1 MPKKTIPVKRRIHVG
16 AFLML
21 MTVVIGTLGIQVAF
35 NGKVAPNTVLA
46 DSLIEFE
53 NGAEVQEKYSQQ
65 LNVFEVQP
73 IRLTY
78 QDQILSFMLN
88 DLGIVL
94 DKTASV
100 QTIPVIS
107 PSASPWSFEG
117 GLFGEKE
124 VSAQFSIEEEKLIN
138 TLNQAFSG
146 LDHSARNAQLEWNS
160 RANSFEILPEEAG
173 WHLNKVA
180 LLDQMK
186 EKIKRLEPLV
196 FTLEATPEVPQI
208 IEADLEMSRPELEK
222 KIKNVLTLNA
232 EGATWEV
239 TWSEFLGAF
248 IFEPQKTIQVDGAL
262 IPLDKTVVDMPTQT
276 TLKIHLNP
284 DGFTSFIEDRLVPDL
299 EVVSA
304 DVTITQNEEGEILFE
319 GTATDG
325 VQINR
330 DKLIELFELALNRNI
345 TTIEIPLIKTPGR
358 VTVTQALRERGITEL
373 VATGYSAYAGSPYNR
388 QHNIKTA
395 IARFNGV
402 IVEPGETF
410 SFGEILGEVDGSTGY
425 AKELVIK
432 EGETIPEYGGGV
444 CQVSSTLF
452 RAILFSGLPIVERH
466 PHSYAVSYYA
476 YPFGY
481 GLDATVYPPQVDLK
495 FLNDMATPIL
505 IQAFQE
511 GTEAYF
517 KFYGTKDGREVAMD
531 GPYISNRQSPP
542 PPVYIETTDLAPGQ
556 KKKADSAHSGF
567 TAEWGRTVT
576 YPDGKTTTDTIISPY
591 KPWAEKWQVGVDKE

>member
-1 MPKKTIPVKRRIHVG
+1 MPKKTIPVKSRIHVS
-16 AFLML
+16 AFLIL
-21 MTVVIGTLGIQVAF
+21 MAVAIGTLGIQVAF

-65 LNVFEVQP
+65 LDAFEAQP
-73 IRLTY
+73 MMLTY
-78 QDQILSFMLN
+78 QDQTLSFMLN
-88 DLGIVL
+88 DLGVVL

-107 PSASPWSFEG
+107 PSSSPWSFEG

-124 VSAQFSIEEEKLIN
+124 VSAQFSIEEEKLI
-138 TLNQAFSG
+138 TSLNQAFSG
-146 LDHSARNAQLEWNS
+146 LDHPAHNAQLEWNS
-160 RANSFEILPEEAG
+160 RTNSFEILPEEAG
-173 WHLNKVA
+173 WHLDKVA

-186 EKIKRLEPLV
+186 EKIKSLKPLV
-196 FTLEATPEVPQI
+196 FTLAITPEVPQI
-208 IEADLEMSRPELEK
+208 IEADLEMSRPELEE
-222 KIKNVLTLNA
+222 KIKNVLTLSA

-239 TWSEFLGAF
+239 TWSEFLGSF

-262 IPLDKTVVDMPTQT
+262 ITLDKTVVDMPTQT
-276 TLKIHLNP
+276 TLKIQLNP
-284 DGFTSFIEDRLVPDL
+284 DGFTSFIEDQLVPDL

-325 VQINR
+325 IQINQS
-330 DKLIELFELALNRNI
+330 KLIKLLELALNRNI
-345 TTIEIPLIKTPGR
+345 ATVEIPLIKTPGR

-373 VATGYSAYAGSPYNR
+373 VTTGYSGYFGSPYNR

-395 IARFNGV
+395 IARFNGAL
-402 IVEPGETF
+402 VEPGATF

-425 AKELVIK
+425 VKELVIR

-452 RAILFSGLPIVERH
+452 RAILFSGLAIVERH

-476 YPFGY
+476 FPLGY

-495 FLNDMATPIL
+495 FLNDMKTPIL
-505 IQAFQE
+505 IQAYQDGF
-511 GTEAYF
+511 EAYF
-517 KFYGTKDGREVAMD
+517 KFYGTKDGREVAME

-542 PPVYIETTDLAPGQ
+542 PPIYIETTDLDPGQ

-576 YPDGKTTTDTIISPY
+576 YLDGKTTTDTIISPY
-591 KPWAEKWQVGVDKE
+591 TPWAEKWQVGVEKE